1 LCNSTSI
8 YIHIPFCLRKCAYC
22 DFYSGTDLS
31 LIPEYLRALEQE
43 IVLRTPLCG
52 SSGLPSHD
60 GPASII
66 DTIYLGGGTPSL
78 LSVTQ
83 IGQVLQTVRENFRVS
98 PDAEITVEINPG
110 TVAGDYLAGLK
121 GTGVNRLSIGA
132 QSFNDDKLKFLR
144 RIHDADTA
152 VNAIVHAET
161 AGFENIS
168 LDLIYGVPG
177 ETRAVWIK
185 DLKKALDQNP
195 SHISAYMLTLEPGT
209 PLADQAKQ
217 GTFIPFGSEMMSSLF
232 KMTSRYLTG
241 NGFEHYEISNFSR
254 GGTNRS
260 RHNSRYWD
268 LIPYLGFGP
277 GAHTYDG
284 VARSWNYKDIQR
296 YIIDLSSGRLP
307 VEDHE
312 TLTLEQKM
320 AEFIMLRLRTLEG
333 LDLDEFQRRFQ
344 LPFTKR
350 FETILSRILGENL
363 GSIENGRFFLNL
375 EGKTFLNGIVE
386 TFSAEIL

>member
-1 LCNSTSI
+1 MCNSKSI

-31 LIPEYLRALEQE
+31 LIPDYLKALEQE
-43 IVLRTPLCG
+43 IAQRAPLCG
-52 SSGLPSHD
+52 SSGLPSH
-60 GPASII
+60 GPAPII

-78 LSVTQ
+78 LAVTQ
-83 IGQVLQTVRENFRVS
+83 IGQVLQTVRDNFRVS

-110 TVAGDYLAGLK
+110 TVDSDYFAGLK
-121 GTGVNRLSIGA
+121 GTGVNRLSIGV
-132 QSFNDDKLKFLR
+132 QSFEDAKLVLLS
-144 RIHDADTA
+144 RIHTADEALKTIDRA
-152 VNAIVHAET
+152 KT

-177 ETRAVWIK
+177 ETRAAWIR
-185 DLKKALDQNP
+185 DLKKALDRRP

-209 PLADQAKQ
+209 PLADQVKQ
-217 GTFIPFGSEMMSSLF
+217 GGFIPFGSDMMSLLF

-254 GGTNRS
+254 GGANRS

-268 LIPYLGFGP
+268 LKPYLGFGP
-277 GAHTYDG
+277 GAHAYDG
-284 VARSWNYKDIQR
+284 AARSWNYKDIQR

-307 VEDHE
+307 VESHE
-312 TLTLEQKM
+312 TLTLEQKIT
-320 AEFIMLRLRTLEG
+320 EFIMLRLRTLEG
-333 LDLDEFQRRFQ
+333 LDLDEFQRRFH
-344 LPFTKR
+344 LPFENK
-350 FETILSRILGENL
+350 FETILSRILGEGL
-363 GSIENGRFFLNL
+363 GCIENSRFFLNL

-386 TFSAEIL
+386 AFSAEIL